1 MSKLEKGLKLIDIYS
16 IAIGSMVSSGVF
28 LLPGIAYGMCGTTV
42 SIAYLFAGL
51 MSIPGVLSISE
62 LVTAMPKA
70 GGGYFFVT
78 RSLGA
83 GVGTVAGILSW
94 FSLIFKATFAL
105 IGLSVYSEIIFSLN
119 PKLIAILICL
129 VFLIINYLGVS
140 KAGKA
145 QSVLVLLLFAILS
158 YFFLSSAGKIDF
170 GNYSTF
176 IKDFDISRILS
187 ASGFVFVSYGGLLK
201 VASLAEETRDSRM
214 IPKGLIGALLTV
226 SVLYTLIVFV
236 TVGVLP
242 GENLFNSLT
251 PISDAAS
258 ASMGVKGKVLLSIAA
273 IIAFTSAANVG
284 IMSASRYP
292 YALSRDNMF
301 PKTFQKLSAKYK
313 TPFVSIIVTGLIV
326 ISGLFLNLN
335 LLVEVASTSLI
346 LTYILANFSVIVMR
360 ESRLTNYKPQF
371 RAPMY
376 PYLQIAGIVFYLFLI
391 YEIGL
396 EAIIATVVFMI
407 ISFFVYILYGRAKNN
422 QEYALLHVIERI
434 LNKELTG
441 IRLEK
446 ELRNIL
452 KERDSIKEDRFDKLV
467 KKALV
472 FDFESRMTYEELYKE
487 ISEKLGQ
494 RIGLSGD
501 EVYNLL
507 CDKEK
512 RYSSVLGDNIA
523 IPHVIVEGEKIF
535 DVVIVRNKEGVVF
548 EENKKI
554 NVIFVL
560 IGSRDERNFHL
571 KALSAI
577 AQVVNG
583 KDFYKKWMEAKNPQ
597 VLKDIVMLSKRQR

>member
-158 YFFLSSAGKIDF
+158 YFFFNSAGNIDF

-226 SVLYTLIVFV
+226 AVLYTLIVFV

-258 ASMGVKGKVLLSIAA
+258 ASMGIKGKVLLSIAA

-301 PKTFQKLSAKYK
+301 PKIFQRLSAKYK

-441 IRLEK
+441 VRLEK

-472 FDFESRMTYEELYKE
+472 FDFESSMTYEKLYKE
-487 ISEKLGQ
+487 ISDKLGQ
-494 RIGLSGD
+494 RIGLSGG

>member
-78 RSLGA
+78 RSFGA

-145 QSVLVLLLFAILS
+145 QSALVLLLFAILS

-452 KERDSIKEDRFDKLV
+452 KERDLIKEDRFDKLV

-472 FDFESRMTYEELYKE
+472 FDFESSMTYEKLYKE
-487 ISEKLGQ
+487 ISDKLGQ
-494 RIGLSGD
+494 RIGLSGG

-577 AQVVNG
+577 AQVVNS

>member
-1 MSKLEKGLKLIDIYS
+1 
-16 IAIGSMVSSGVF
+16 
-28 LLPGIAYGMCGTTV
+28 
-42 SIAYLFAGL
+42 
-51 MSIPGVLSISE
+51 
-62 LVTAMPKA
+62 
-70 GGGYFFVT
+70 
-78 RSLGA
+78 
-83 GVGTVAGILSW
+83 
-94 FSLIFKATFAL
+94 
-105 IGLSVYSEIIFSLN
+105 
-119 PKLIAILICL
+119 
-129 VFLIINYLGVS
+129 
-140 KAGKA
+140 
-145 QSVLVLLLFAILS
+145 
-158 YFFLSSAGKIDF
+158 
-170 GNYSTF
+170 
-176 IKDFDISRILS
+176 
-187 ASGFVFVSYGGLLK
+187 
-201 VASLAEETRDSRM
+201 
-214 IPKGLIGALLTV
+214 
-226 SVLYTLIVFV
+226 
-236 TVGVLP
+236 
-242 GENLFNSLT
+242 
-251 PISDAAS
+251 
-258 ASMGVKGKVLLSIAA
+258 
-273 IIAFTSAANVG
+273 
-284 IMSASRYP
+284 
-292 YALSRDNMF
+292 
-301 PKTFQKLSAKYK
+301 
-313 TPFVSIIVTGLIV
+313 
-326 ISGLFLNLN
+326 
-335 LLVEVASTSLI
+335 VASTSLI

>member
-258 ASMGVKGKVLLSIAA
+258 ASMGIKGKVLLSIAA

>member
-1 MSKLEKGLKLIDIYS
+1 
-16 IAIGSMVSSGVF
+16 
-28 LLPGIAYGMCGTTV
+28 
-42 SIAYLFAGL
+42 
-51 MSIPGVLSISE
+51 
-62 LVTAMPKA
+62 
-70 GGGYFFVT
+70 
-78 RSLGA
+78 
-83 GVGTVAGILSW
+83 
-94 FSLIFKATFAL
+94 
-105 IGLSVYSEIIFSLN
+105 
-119 PKLIAILICL
+119 
-129 VFLIINYLGVS
+129 
-140 KAGKA
+140 
-145 QSVLVLLLFAILS
+145 LVLLLFAILS

>member
-1 MSKLEKGLKLIDIYS
+1 
-16 IAIGSMVSSGVF
+16 
-28 LLPGIAYGMCGTTV
+28 
-42 SIAYLFAGL
+42 

-158 YFFLSSAGKIDF
+158 YFFFNSAGNIDF

-226 SVLYTLIVFV
+226 AVLYTLIVFV

-258 ASMGVKGKVLLSIAA
+258 ASMGIKGKVLLSIAA

-301 PKTFQKLSAKYK
+301 PKIFQRLSKKYK

-441 IRLEK
+441 VRLEK

>member
-78 RSLGA
+78 RSFGA

-119 PKLIAILICL
+119 PKLIAIFICL
-129 VFLIINYLGVS
+129 IFLIINYLGVS

-145 QSVLVLLLFAILS
+145 QSALVLLLFAILS

-292 YALSRDNMF
+292 YALSKDNMF
-301 PKTFQKLSAKYK
+301 PKIFQKLSAKYK

-371 RAPMY
+371 RAHMY

-487 ISEKLGQ
+487 ISDKLGQ
-494 RIGLSGD
+494 RIGLSGE

>member
-1 MSKLEKGLKLIDIYS
+1 
-16 IAIGSMVSSGVF
+16 
-28 LLPGIAYGMCGTTV
+28 
-42 SIAYLFAGL
+42 
-51 MSIPGVLSISE
+51 
-62 LVTAMPKA
+62 
-70 GGGYFFVT
+70 
-78 RSLGA
+78 
-83 GVGTVAGILSW
+83 
-94 FSLIFKATFAL
+94 
-105 IGLSVYSEIIFSLN
+105 
-119 PKLIAILICL
+119 
-129 VFLIINYLGVS
+129 
-140 KAGKA
+140 
-145 QSVLVLLLFAILS
+145 
-158 YFFLSSAGKIDF
+158 
-170 GNYSTF
+170 
-176 IKDFDISRILS
+176 
-187 ASGFVFVSYGGLLK
+187 
-201 VASLAEETRDSRM
+201 
-214 IPKGLIGALLTV
+214 
-226 SVLYTLIVFV
+226 
-236 TVGVLP
+236 
-242 GENLFNSLT
+242 
-251 PISDAAS
+251 
-258 ASMGVKGKVLLSIAA
+258 
-273 IIAFTSAANVG
+273 
-284 IMSASRYP
+284 
-292 YALSRDNMF
+292 MF
-301 PKTFQKLSAKYK
+301 PKIFQRLSAKYK

-472 FDFESRMTYEELYKE
+472 FDFESSMTYEKLYKE
-487 ISEKLGQ
+487 ISDKLGQ
-494 RIGLSGD
+494 RIGLSGG

-577 AQVVNG
+577 AQVVNS

>member
-16 IAIGSMVSSGVF
+16 IAIGSMISSGVF
-28 LLPGIAYGMCGTTV
+28 LLPGIAYGICGTTV
-42 SIAYLFAGL
+42 SISYLFAGL

-158 YFFLSSAGKIDF
+158 YFFFNSAGNIDF

-226 SVLYTLIVFV
+226 AVLYTLIVFV

-258 ASMGVKGKVLLSIAA
+258 ASMGIKGKVLLSIAA

-301 PKTFQKLSAKYK
+301 PKIFQRLSKKYK

>member
-158 YFFLSSAGKIDF
+158 YFFFNSAGNIDF

-226 SVLYTLIVFV
+226 AVLYTLIVFV